1 MSHGSDAADAVPVA
15 VGVPRAS
22 TVAAAAIR
30 EAATGRA
37 GRRRMGIG
45 DMDRTSVIADAG
57 GAGSGRGPRPGGAQ
71 TPVMVHSLLVLEFGV
86 HSTVVAPLP
95 VLPAPSS
102 AVPVPRLMIW

>member
-1 MSHGSDAADAVPVA
+1 MSHGSDAADAVPVTA
-15 VGVPRAS
+15 GEPRAN
-22 TVAAAAIR
+22 TAAAAVIR
-30 EAATGRA
+30 AAAAGRA

-45 DMDRTSVIADAG
+45 DMDRTSVIADTSE
-57 GAGSGRGPRPGGAQ
+57 AGSGRGPRGRGAAQ

-102 AVPVPRLMIW
+102 A